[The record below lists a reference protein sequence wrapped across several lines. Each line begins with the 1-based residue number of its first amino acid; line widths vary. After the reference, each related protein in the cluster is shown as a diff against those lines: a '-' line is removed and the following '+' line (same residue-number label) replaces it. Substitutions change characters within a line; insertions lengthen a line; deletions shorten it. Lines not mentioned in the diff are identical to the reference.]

1 MLASTGTPCASTR
14 MRVFA
19 FVLAFALAACATAAP
34 INAPLGGLRADADGR
49 PPVGDDLI
57 VLALS
62 GGGAR
67 AASFHLG
74 ILQGLRDTPGRDGR
88 PLSEHIA
95 MITSVSGG
103 SVLAAYYGLHGD
115 AGLNSFDGAYLAR
128 DWHVRGPASP
138 LGVAGAFRGGMNGP
152 EQLAD
157 WLDANI
163 YGGARMSDLGA
174 GPRVVLNATDIYN
187 STPFAFTQFFFDGI
201 CSDVRQVR
209 VADAV
214 AASMAVPVAFR
225 PVLVESYASR
235 CEGPPAWTAR
245 VLANRGAG
253 ENVRQAARAFQ
264 NYRGDTRAGQ
274 RYVHLSDGGVAD
286 NLGLLSLQVMR
297 AGEDAPSPL
306 TAREALQAR
315 RVLFLVVN
323 AEYVRERTFQQR
335 GSDAI
340 GAGEMLISPVDV
352 ATEVSKRASADAW
365 RAALPAYEAAL
376 RDWRCDQPVNMR
388 SAGWDCRDISLS
400 MDVITFHDM
409 TPEEYE
415 ALYDAPTVVSLPRE
429 TVDALVR
436 AGRGVVTRNA
446 ALAELR
452 AN

>member
-1 MLASTGTPCASTR
+1 
-14 MRVFA
+14 MRVLA
-19 FVLAFALAACATAAP
+19 FILAFALAACATAAP
-34 INAPLGGLRADADGR
+34 INTPLGGLRADVSGR
-49 PPVGDDLI
+49 APVGDDLI

-74 ILQGLRDTPGRDGR
+74 VLQALRDTPGRDGR

-103 SVLAAYYGLHGD
+103 SVLAAYYAQHGD
-115 AGLNSFDGAYLAR
+115 AGLDDFDAAYLAR
-128 DWHVRGPASP
+128 DWRVRGPGSP
-138 LGVAGAFRGGMNGP
+138 FGIAGAVRGGMNGP
-152 EQLAD
+152 AQLAD
-157 WLDANI
+157 WLDENV
-163 YGGARMSDLGA
+163 YRGARMGDLGA

-225 PVLVESYASR
+225 PVLIESYAPR

-245 VLANRGAG
+245 VLADRNAG
-253 ENVRQAARAFQ
+253 ENARQAARAFQ
-264 NYRGDTRAGQ
+264 NYRGDTRAAQ
-274 RYVHLSDGGVAD
+274 RFVHLSDGGVAD

-297 AGEDAPSPL
+297 AGDDAPSPL

-323 AEYVRERTFQQR
+323 AEYVRPRTFQQE
-335 GSDAI
+335 GADTI
-340 GAGEMLISPVDV
+340 GAYEMMYSPLDV
-352 ATEVSKRASADAW
+352 ATDVAKRASLDAW

-376 RDWRCDQPVNMR
+376 RDWRCGQPVNMR
-388 SAGWDCRDISLS
+388 SADWRCEDIHLS

-409 TPEEYE
+409 TPEEYD
-415 ALYDAPTVVSLPRE
+415 ALYDAPTLVSLPRE

-436 AGRGVVTRNA
+436 AGRGVVGRNA
-446 ALAELR
+446 ALAALR
-452 AN
+452 PESR

>member
-1 MLASTGTPCASTR
+1 
-14 MRVFA
+14 MRVLA
-19 FVLAFALAACATAAP
+19 FILAFALTACATAAP
-34 INAPLGGLRADADGR
+34 INAPLGGLRADVQGR
-49 PPVGDDLI
+49 APVGDDLI

-88 PLSEHIA
+88 PLSQHIA

-115 AGLNSFDGAYLAR
+115 AGLDGFDAAYLAR
-128 DWHVRGPASP
+128 DWRVRGPGSP
-138 LGVAGAFRGGMNGP
+138 FGIAGAFRGGMNGP

-157 WLDANI
+157 WLDENI
-163 YGGARMSDLGA
+163 YRGARMGNLGA
-174 GPRVVLNATDIYN
+174 GPRVVINATDLYN

-225 PVLVESYASR
+225 PVLIESYASR

-245 VLANRGAG
+245 VLADRGAG
-253 ENVRQAARAFQ
+253 ENARQAARAFQ

-274 RYVHLSDGGVAD
+274 RFVHLSDGGVAD
-286 NLGLLSLQVMR
+286 NLGLLSLQVLR
-297 AGEDAPSPL
+297 AGDDLPSPL

-323 AEYVRERTFQQR
+323 AEYVRPRTFQQR
-335 GSDAI
+335 GTDAI
-340 GAGEMLISPVDV
+340 GAGEMMISPVDV
-352 ATEVSKRASADAW
+352 ATEVAKRASLDAW

-376 RDWRCDQPVNMR
+376 RDWRCAQAER
-388 SAGWDCRDISLS
+388 AAEAGWNCRDIALS

-436 AGRGVVTRNA
+436 AGRGVVGRNA
-446 ALAELR
+446 ALAALQR
-452 AN
+452 